1 MSREHSREV
10 SRGIFWSNTHWWI
23 VCLTIISV
31 VRDHMSTPHQSH
43 TGTRTCAPQTH
54 HFSSHISFSTWDL
67 IFKTK
72 RNRHICPLPLP
83 HNRDDLF
90 IFTFTLF
97 HTHTQRSKEN
107 QCAHPHPLWL
117 CQCFRKLISSVWH
130 SSAFG
135 SMSLSYSHLGLSI
148 ITTCV
153 DSLKKCEHSKGHK
166 EKINEVQGYFKKVFI
181 DFYCRW

>member
-1 MSREHSREV
+1 MDCLFDHNICGERPHEYTSSITHRHTHVRAPNTSLQLSYFLFHLRPYIQNKKEH
-10 SRGIFWSNTHWWI
+10 T
-23 VCLTIISV
+23 
-31 VRDHMSTPHQSH
+31 
-43 TGTRTCAPQTH
+43 
-54 HFSSHISFSTWDL
+54 
-67 IFKTK
+67 
-72 RNRHICPLPLP
+72 HICPLPLP

-153 DSLKKCEHSKGHK
+153 DSLKKCEHNKGHK
-166 EKINEVQGYFKKVFI
+166 EKMNEVQGYFKKVFI
-181 DFYCRW
+181 DFYCR